1 MLEAVAL
8 SLIGKMIGMLTVE
21 NEYVFF
27 HFLKERKKEEKK

>member
-27 HFLKERKKEEKK
+27 SFFKREKKEEKK